1 MSLKFRPGHRV
12 FIFNEYVDMRSG
24 FNRLSMVVREKMNKN
39 LLEGDLF
46 IFLGKNRKRLKA
58 LCFDGTGLLLISK
71 RLERGSFMSL
81 SLIEEFEITEEE
93 LDQLLSGSL
102 IRRRKFGE
110 AALTLGRENRNLD
123 LNETDR
129 AGNEHRSSETI
140 LPVAAKPG
148 R

>member
-1 MSLKFRPGHRV
+1 MSLKFRPGHCV

-24 FNRLSMVVREKMNKN
+24 FNRLSMVVREKMSRN

-81 SLIEEFEITEEE
+81 SLIEEFEITEDE

-110 AALTLGRENRNLD
+110 AALTLGRENRTLD
-123 LNETDR
+123 LNETNR
-129 AGNEHRSSETI
+129 AGNEHRSSEAI
-140 LPVAAKPG
+140 LPVAAKSG

>member
-1 MSLKFRPGHRV
+1 M

-24 FNRLSMVVREKMNKN
+24 FNRLSMVVREKMKRN

-46 IFLGKNRKRLKA
+46 LFLGKNRKRLKA

-81 SLIEEFEITEEE
+81 SLIEEFEITEDE

-110 AALTLGRENRNLD
+110 AALTLGRENRSLD
-123 LNETDR
+123 LHETDR

-140 LPVAAKPG
+140 LPVAAKSG

>member
-24 FNRLSMVVREKMNKN
+24 FNRLSMVVREKMNRN

-46 IFLGKNRKRLKA
+46 IFLGKSRKRLKA

-81 SLIEEFEITEEE
+81 SLIEEFEITEDE
-93 LDQLLSGSL
+93 LDQLLAGSL

-110 AALTLGRENRNLD
+110 AALTLGRENRSLD
-123 LNETDR
+123 LHETDR
-129 AGNEHRSSETI
+129 AGNEHRSSEAI